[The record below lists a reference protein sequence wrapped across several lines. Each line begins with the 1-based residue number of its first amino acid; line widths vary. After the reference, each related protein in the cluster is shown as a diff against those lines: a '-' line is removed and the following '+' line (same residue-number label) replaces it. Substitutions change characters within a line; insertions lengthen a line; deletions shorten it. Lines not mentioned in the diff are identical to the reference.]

1 MFLHDQFLPIF
12 FFKIKKKEKK
22 LFEVKSYHFIQ
33 TFCFCSFQ
41 CNSLAIICI
50 TRGKASSAASTFKN
64 ERRVRLASIST
75 AVRAYSLIA

>member
-1 MFLHDQFLPIF
+1 MFLHVQFLPTQ
-12 FFKIKKKEKK
+12 KKQNSRIK
-22 LFEVKSYHFIQ
+22 SNIFIQ

-41 CNSLAIICI
+41 FNSLAIICI
-50 TRGKASSAASTFKN
+50 TRGKASSAASTFKK